1 MATGNFRESEHPRD
15 EFGRFT
21 EKNYRINSSYSD
33 IINDSKG
40 QEIADFVESVKNGN
54 PIAKKIVIS
63 EVTDRERKRIEELTG
78 EKLTATKHT
87 ISINEV
93 KHIIKR
99 HGEKGLADKSM
110 ADIEAYKAIPDIIN
124 NFDNIEYCYDK
135 KGEIDVTYAYR
146 DKNREPAKLIKYT
159 KYMSDKIAFIVE
171 ALSDNKKDEL
181 NIITAYCNK
190 KKSK

>member
-110 ADIEAYKAIPDIIN
+110 ADIEAYKAIPDIIH

-135 KGEIDVTYAYR
+135 KGEIDTTTAYLN
-146 DKNREPAKLIKYT
+146 KNGEPSKLIKYL
-159 KYMSDKIAFIVE
+159 KKFNNKISYVVE
-171 ALSDNKKDEL
+171 AIADTSKNQLYIISAYSTKKE
-181 NIITAYCNK
+181 
-190 KKSK
+190 

>member
-15 EFGRFT
+15 ELGRFT

-87 ISINEV
+87 IRMDEV

-110 ADIEAYKAIPDIIN
+110 ADIEAYKAMPDIIH
-124 NFDNIEYCYDK
+124 NFDDIDYCYDK
-135 KGEIDVTYAYR
+135 KGEIDFSGTFK
-146 DKNREPAKLIKYT
+146 DKNNIPAKLIRYT
-159 KYMSDKIAFIVE
+159 KHKSDKTAFVVE
-171 ALSDNKKDEL
+171 ALNDNKYGEL
-181 NIITAYCNK
+181 SIISAYSTK
-190 KKSK
+190 KKSN

>member
-78 EKLTATKHT
+78 EKLAATKHT

-110 ADIEAYKAIPDIIN
+110 ADIEAYKAIPDIIH
-124 NFDNIEYCYDK
+124 NFDDIEYCYDK
-135 KGEIDVTYAYR
+135 KGNIDTTTAYLN
-146 DKNREPAKLIKYT
+146 KNGEPSKLIRYLK
-159 KYMSDKIAFIVE
+159 KSNNKISYVVE
-171 ALSDNKKDEL
+171 AIADTSKNQLYIISVYSTKKE
-181 NIITAYCNK
+181 
-190 KKSK
+190 

>member
-87 ISINEV
+87 IRMDEV

-110 ADIEAYKAIPDIIN
+110 ADIEAYKAIPDIIH

-135 KGEIDVTYAYR
+135 KGNIDTTTAYLN
-146 DKNREPAKLIKYT
+146 KNGEPSKLIRYLK
-159 KYMSDKIAFIVE
+159 KSNNKISYVVE
-171 ALSDNKKDEL
+171 AIADTSKNQLYIISVYSTKKE
-181 NIITAYCNK
+181 
-190 KKSK
+190 